1 MKKINLFTYIVF
13 FAFVLFYW
21 FMKKSGNTIDSHSYL
36 MIMVIVLFLLYIV
49 RVILRFK
56 RIKGYQDPYERTGN
70 YDEKIGENEQATVYT
85 LDDEQQSK
93 KKVSVKKV
101 MLIVIALLG
110 IVVDDP
116 DSAEALNKLLSEYR
130 DFIVGRMGIPY
141 RSRGINLISIV
152 IDAPQDAISAITGKI
167 GMLKGVT
174 AKALYSKVGE
184 A

>member
-1 MKKINLFTYIVF
+1 MTN
-13 FAFVLFYW
+13 
-21 FMKKSGNTIDSHSYL
+21 
-36 MIMVIVLFLLYIV
+36 
-49 RVILRFK
+49 RV
-56 RIKGYQDPYERTGN
+56 
-70 YDEKIGENEQATVYT
+70 
-85 LDDEQQSK
+85 
-93 KKVSVKKV
+93 
-101 MLIVIALLG
+101 ALLG

-152 IDAPQDAISAITGKI
+152 IDAPQDAISALTGKI

-174 AKALYSKVGE
+174 AKALYSKVEE

>member
-1 MKKINLFTYIVF
+1 MTN
-13 FAFVLFYW
+13 
-21 FMKKSGNTIDSHSYL
+21 
-36 MIMVIVLFLLYIV
+36 
-49 RVILRFK
+49 RV
-56 RIKGYQDPYERTGN
+56 
-70 YDEKIGENEQATVYT
+70 
-85 LDDEQQSK
+85 
-93 KKVSVKKV
+93 
-101 MLIVIALLG
+101 ALLG

-184 A
+184 V

>member
-1 MKKINLFTYIVF
+1 MTN
-13 FAFVLFYW
+13 
-21 FMKKSGNTIDSHSYL
+21 
-36 MIMVIVLFLLYIV
+36 
-49 RVILRFK
+49 RV
-56 RIKGYQDPYERTGN
+56 
-70 YDEKIGENEQATVYT
+70 
-85 LDDEQQSK
+85 
-93 KKVSVKKV
+93 
-101 MLIVIALLG
+101 ALLG

-152 IDAPQDAISAITGKI
+152 IDAPQDAISALTGKI
-167 GMLKGVT
+167 GMLKGVA

>member
-1 MKKINLFTYIVF
+1 
-13 FAFVLFYW
+13 
-21 FMKKSGNTIDSHSYL
+21 
-36 MIMVIVLFLLYIV
+36 
-49 RVILRFK
+49 
-56 RIKGYQDPYERTGN
+56 
-70 YDEKIGENEQATVYT
+70 
-85 LDDEQQSK
+85 
-93 KKVSVKKV
+93 
-101 MLIVIALLG
+101 LG

-141 RSRGINLISIV
+141 RSRGSNLISIV
-152 IDAPQDAISAITGKI
+152 IDAPQDAISALTGKI

>member
-1 MKKINLFTYIVF
+1 MTN
-13 FAFVLFYW
+13 
-21 FMKKSGNTIDSHSYL
+21 
-36 MIMVIVLFLLYIV
+36 
-49 RVILRFK
+49 RV
-56 RIKGYQDPYERTGN
+56 
-70 YDEKIGENEQATVYT
+70 
-85 LDDEQQSK
+85 
-93 KKVSVKKV
+93 
-101 MLIVIALLG
+101 ALLG

-152 IDAPQDAISAITGKI
+152 IDAPQDAISALTGKI

-174 AKALYSKVGE
+174 AKALYSKAGE

>member
-1 MKKINLFTYIVF
+1 MTN
-13 FAFVLFYW
+13 
-21 FMKKSGNTIDSHSYL
+21 
-36 MIMVIVLFLLYIV
+36 
-49 RVILRFK
+49 RV
-56 RIKGYQDPYERTGN
+56 
-70 YDEKIGENEQATVYT
+70 
-85 LDDEQQSK
+85 
-93 KKVSVKKV
+93 
-101 MLIVIALLG
+101 ALLG

-141 RSRGINLISIV
+141 RSREINLISIV
-152 IDAPQDAISAITGKI
+152 IDAPQDAISALTGKI

>member
-1 MKKINLFTYIVF
+1 MTN
-13 FAFVLFYW
+13 
-21 FMKKSGNTIDSHSYL
+21 
-36 MIMVIVLFLLYIV
+36 
-49 RVILRFK
+49 RV
-56 RIKGYQDPYERTGN
+56 
-70 YDEKIGENEQATVYT
+70 
-85 LDDEQQSK
+85 
-93 KKVSVKKV
+93 
-101 MLIVIALLG
+101 ALLG

-152 IDAPQDAISAITGKI
+152 IDAPQDAISALTGKI
-167 GMLKGVT
+167 GMLKGIT

>member
-1 MKKINLFTYIVF
+1 MTN
-13 FAFVLFYW
+13 
-21 FMKKSGNTIDSHSYL
+21 
-36 MIMVIVLFLLYIV
+36 
-49 RVILRFK
+49 RV
-56 RIKGYQDPYERTGN
+56 
-70 YDEKIGENEQATVYT
+70 
-85 LDDEQQSK
+85 
-93 KKVSVKKV
+93 
-101 MLIVIALLG
+101 ALLG

-174 AKALYSKVGE
+174 AKALYSKVEE

>member
-1 MKKINLFTYIVF
+1 MTN
-13 FAFVLFYW
+13 
-21 FMKKSGNTIDSHSYL
+21 
-36 MIMVIVLFLLYIV
+36 
-49 RVILRFK
+49 RV
-56 RIKGYQDPYERTGN
+56 
-70 YDEKIGENEQATVYT
+70 
-85 LDDEQQSK
+85 
-93 KKVSVKKV
+93 
-101 MLIVIALLG
+101 ALLG

-130 DFIVGRMGIPY
+130 DFIGGRMGIPY

-152 IDAPQDAISAITGKI
+152 IDAPQDAISALTGKI

>member
-1 MKKINLFTYIVF
+1 MTN
-13 FAFVLFYW
+13 
-21 FMKKSGNTIDSHSYL
+21 
-36 MIMVIVLFLLYIV
+36 
-49 RVILRFK
+49 RV
-56 RIKGYQDPYERTGN
+56 
-70 YDEKIGENEQATVYT
+70 
-85 LDDEQQSK
+85 
-93 KKVSVKKV
+93 
-101 MLIVIALLG
+101 ALLG

-152 IDAPQDAISAITGKI
+152 IDAPVDAISAITGKI